1 MGTRST
7 FQISSVI
14 LVTQMMNLRLRKVK
28 KLLSDL
34 TRTQTPGLS
43 DF

>member
-1 MGTRST
+1 M
-7 FQISSVI
+7 FHISSVI
-14 LVTQMMNLRLRKVK
+14 PVIQMMDLRLRKVK
-28 KLLSDL
+28 QLKIDL